1 MVELRIERE
10 NRIARLY
17 FIQGICVEKRDRIWI
32 ADVLLKEVRLRD
44 NTKAVGIKLCARTI
58 ESMKKL
64 IIDLAQLYGVQETLC
79 VRIQES
85 EEEGLL
91 WSYRVE
97 W

>member
-10 NRIARLY
+10 NRMARLY
-17 FIQGICVEKRDRIWI
+17 FIQGICVKKRGKIWI

-58 ESMKKL
+58 ESLEKL
-64 IIDLAQLYGVQETLC
+64 ILDLVQLYGVQDTMC
-79 VRIQES
+79 VRIPES

-97 W
+97 

>member
-1 MVELRIERE
+1 MLELRIERE

-17 FIQGICVEKRDRIWI
+17 FIQGICIEKRGKIWI

-58 ESMKKL
+58 ESLEKL
-64 IIDLAQLYGVQETLC
+64 ILDLVQLYGVHETLC
-79 VRIQES
+79 VRIPES
-85 EEEGLL
+85 EEEGVL

>member
-64 IIDLAQLYGVQETLC
+64 IIDLAQLYGVP
-79 VRIQES
+79 
-85 EEEGLL
+85 G
-91 WSYRVE
+91 
-97 W
+97 

>member
-44 NTKAVGIKLCARTI
+44 NTKAGTKRSFGYIT
-58 ESMKKL
+58 
-64 IIDLAQLYGVQETLC
+64 
-79 VRIQES
+79 
-85 EEEGLL
+85 
-91 WSYRVE
+91 WSC
-97 W
+97 

>member
-10 NRIARLY
+10 KRRAKWY
-17 FIQGICVEKRDRIWI
+17 FIQGICIEKRGKIWV

-44 NTKAVGIKLCARTI
+44 NTRAVGIKLCARTI

-64 IIDLAQLYGVQETLC
+64 IIDLAQLYGVHETLC
-79 VRIQES
+79 VRIPES
-85 EEEGLL
+85 EEEGVL
-91 WSYRVE
+91 WSYQVE

>member
-1 MVELRIERE
+1 MVEVKIRRE
-10 NRIARLY
+10 NRIATLY
-17 FIQGICVEKRDRIWI
+17 FIQGIGIEKRGKIWI
-32 ADVLLKEVRLRD
+32 ADVLLKEVRLKD

-58 ESMKKL
+58 ESLEKL
-64 IIDLAQLYGVQETLC
+64 ILDLVQLYGVHETLC
-79 VRIQES
+79 VRIPES